1 MRAMILAAG
10 RGSRMRPLTDNQP
23 KPLLPVAGKPLL
35 GYHLEKL
42 ANAGVN
48 EVVINHAWHGEQIED
63 FVGDGSQWGLQVS
76 FSKEP
81 EGGLETAGGII
92 KALPLLGDAPF
103 WVINGDIWTDWDFS
117 DLPTRLDEEQL
128 GHLVMVDNPVHHQD
142 GDFVIEHGV
151 LVNEIR
157 EGQQTKT
164 FSGVGLYRKEL
175 LAPYPEGKQP
185 LKPFFDRAIDKKQL
199 AASHLGGFWT
209 DVGTPERLHQ
219 LNQRLEK

>member
-35 GYHLEKL
+35 AYHLEKL

-76 FSKEP
+76 FSAEP

-92 KALPLLGDAPF
+92 KALPLLGDDPF
-103 WVINGDIWTDWDFS
+103 WVINGDIWTDWDYR
-117 DLPTRLDEEQL
+117 DLPTDLEKGLL
-128 GHLVMVDNPVHHQD
+128 GHLIMVDNPIHHSN
-142 GDFVIEHGV
+142 GDFAIENGL
-151 LVNEIR
+151 LVNGENENDAR
-157 EGQQTKT
+157 KT

-175 LAPYPEGKQP
+175 LAPYPEGKRP
-185 LKPFFDRAIDKKQL
+185 LKPFFDRAINKKQL
-199 AASHLGGFWT
+199 AASHQDGFWT

-219 LNQRLEK
+219 VNQRLEK